1 MQIKSFVN
9 AIHQSLNAKDRR
21 LHSLILSI
29 LVASIVG
36 LALYPMMNRSL
47 WVDEAML
54 FRNYPIENIEA
65 IFSPLRYYDQ
75 AATPL
80 YSLFASLIASLDI
93 AIGRYIS
100 TIFIISSVVWLLI
113 LNQSSLIILSI
124 ALLSVFAFFNPLL
137 MYSEFKHYGF
147 EVIGVAISIRW
158 FLFKKN
164 TNELN
169 AKDLFYL
176 TSSLIF
182 GISTLITSAVAICV
196 FLLTKYFNEKRL
208 KRNDFI
214 YFVCFL
220 CVAIAYYLLIK
231 RVTVFQIE
239 NYVDAYNN
247 KGIFGNL
254 KALLGG
260 GYGVVGKGGLA
271 VLFIA
276 TVLLIIA
283 PKDFRIQRLLL
294 LSVVTAL
301 AFMTASALG
310 LYPATNARHMNWSA
324 GFYVAIVFYGLKGNV
339 YSKGFSKLL
348 TISLIALLVVVTTL
362 NFLKVYRNGAENTE
376 NNLAISFIR
385 SIPPSSVGLWIGGQP
400 VIEYYK
406 KIYPDL
412 SKHSYVGLI
421 NVESE
426 MVDIKN
432 QSPILDD
439 YSFSELKR
447 AKGAWG
453 KMVMF
458 RIINDYSIPARA
470 LLKELSH
477 RKAFYILASH
487 YDIQAKTG
495 YSKMRVIALH
505 EEMKKEN
512 CSFIVV
518 KQLAN
523 VSVYRV
529 TCV

>member
-1 MQIKSFVN
+1 VQINSFVN
-9 AIHQSLNAKDRR
+9 AIHQSLIARDRG

-29 LVASIVG
+29 LVAIIVG

-54 FRNYPIENIEA
+54 FRNYPIENIGA

-80 YSLFASLIASLDI
+80 YSLFASLIAPLDI
-93 AIGRYIS
+93 STGRYTS

-113 LNQSSLIILSI
+113 FGRSSPITISI
-124 ALLSVFAFFNPLL
+124 AFLGVFAFFNPLL

-147 EVIGVAISIRW
+147 EVIGVSISIRW
-158 FLFKKN
+158 FLFKNN
-164 TNELN
+164 TDKLN
-169 AKDLFYL
+169 AKDLFFL

-196 FLLTKYFNEKRL
+196 FLLTRYFNERKL
-208 KRNDFI
+208 NRNDYI
-214 YFVCFL
+214 YFFCFL

-254 KALLGG
+254 KALLGAG
-260 GYGVVGKGGLA
+260 LGVVGKGGLA

-276 TVLLIIA
+276 TVLLLTA
-283 PKDFRIQRLLL
+283 PKDVQIQRLLL
-294 LSVVTAL
+294 LSVATAL
-301 AFMTASALG
+301 AFMAASALG

-324 GFYVAIVFYGLKGNV
+324 GFYVAFVFYGLKGNIN
-339 YSKGFSKLL
+339 YKGFSKPL
-348 TISLIALLVVVTTL
+348 TIFLITLLFVAAAL
-362 NFLKVYRNGAENTE
+362 NIFKIYRNGTENTE

-385 SIPPSSVGLWIGGQP
+385 SLPPSNVGLWIGGQP

-412 SKHSYVGLI
+412 SKHSYFGLV

-426 MVDIKN
+426 KIDTKN
-432 QSPILDD
+432 QIPQFND
-439 YSFSELKR
+439 YAFSEMKNN
-447 AKGAWG
+447 KGAWG
-453 KMVMF
+453 KMVIF
-458 RIINDYSIPARA
+458 RIMNDFSIPARS
-470 LLKELSH
+470 LLKELSQS
-477 RKAFYILASH
+477 KDFYILASH
-487 YDIQAKTG
+487 YDIQAENG

-518 KQLAN
+518 KQLIN
-523 VSVYRV
+523 VSIYRV